1 MSMEFI
7 DRFNELN
14 KGPVLPLSQKTPA
27 SSKLGHHNVD
37 DTDTE
42 SDADDDQV
50 THPTGTW
57 IDEWKLYLNIYEVV
71 PDSLGVVQWWGV
83 SA

>member
-14 KGPVLPLSQKTPA
+14 KGPVLPLSQKTPV

-50 THPTGTW
+50 THPTSTW
-57 IDEWKLYLNIYEVV
+57 KVSRTLYFIVFNFL
-71 PDSLGVVQWWGV
+71 L
-83 SA
+83 